1 MLVNVN
7 TIYGGGSSGRNLYDS
22 QERTVLRRPGASPP
36 LASGPRASGAGPS
49 HGRDAAAPDPPG
61 AGIRTVGRYGVQLGG
76 EQTKTATLFTL
87 TPPIFGNF
95 PTAAR

>member
-7 TIYGGGSSGRNLYDS
+7 TIYCGGSSGRNLYDS
-22 QERTVLRRPGASPP
+22 QKCFVPDC
-36 LASGPRASGAGPS
+36 GAGTLALRVRAR
-49 HGRDAAAPDPPG
+49 GRRIDATRPRQNPDGPG
-61 AGIRTVGRYGVQLGG
+61 PGRYGVQLGG
-76 EQTKTATLFTL
+76 AQTKTATLFTL